1 MIVSRRAIPLLLA
14 LALAACRS
22 DSKKLAESRQNLE
35 SWAAT
40 VRLAESKAGELPEP
54 YRKVLL
60 ETATK
65 EVRKELRRLEKEA
78 ARSASAEAS
87 SLATE
92 ARGLLTKIHGLQARS
107 GDPGG
112 S

>member
-1 MIVSRRAIPLLLA
+1 MNASRRAIPLLLA

-40 VRLAESKAGELPEP
+40 VRLAESKSSELPEP
-54 YRKVLL
+54 YKKVLL

-87 SLATE
+87 SLAAE
-92 ARGLLTKIHGLQARS
+92 ARGLLTEIHGLQAGS